1 MALDLAMTVIPIVLS
16 LMSLV
21 VKMSYPL
28 VNEEVTARV
37 EFQIELHHMRR
48 SKLSHI
54 HPIYYQHPISERDF
68 KF

>member
-1 MALDLAMTVIPIVLS
+1 MTVIPIVLS

-48 SKLSHI
+48 SKLSPI
-54 HPIYYQHPISERDF
+54 HPIYY
-68 KF
+68 